1 MNEKVLNLDAEKQ
14 RLLAGIANLSYNVDG
29 LEPSEV
35 KWCVTLDQMR
45 NIVTAVTKPYLDDL
59 LSVYHRINEHNGS
72 MDWYVWIPSDSK
84 HITSNELRNDQS
96 AIKRSMTKYDNQI
109 KEFMDKYAIEKKLIP
124 SRRIPGARDAKGV
137 HINLEKICATF
148 FDEAGVQYGKIVGNE
163 YRRKSRI
170 ETTCVY
176 RDEGRGSN
184 RPGKLMYIEVAKMA
198 TQNKFASQD
207 YQPARSF
214 NA

>member
-14 RLLAGIANLSYNVDG
+14 RLLAGIANLSYNADG
-29 LEPSEV
+29 LEPTEV

-45 NIVTAVTKPYLDDL
+45 KIVTLVTKPYLDDL
-59 LSVYHRINEHNGS
+59 LSVYHKINERNGS

-96 AIKRSMTKYDNQI
+96 AIKRSMTKFDGQI
-109 KEFMDKYAIEKKLIP
+109 KEFMDKYAIEKKMIP

-163 YRRKSRI
+163 FRRKSRV
-170 ETTCVY
+170 ETTSVY
-176 RDEGRGSN
+176 GKDRDRSGG
-184 RPGKLMYIEVAKMA
+184 PGKLLYIEVVKKASH
-198 TQNKFASQD
+198 NRFASED